1 MQNPSYDNNPKLDG
15 LISHRFGKM
24 DDQICNSWKQLSLD
38 SENSVEKNSERDE
51 YGWHTVDHH
60 CD

>member
-1 MQNPSYDNNPKLDG
+1 MQNSSYDNNPKLDG

-24 DDQICNSWKQLSLD
+24 DNQICNSEKQLSLD
-38 SENSVEKNSERDE
+38 FENSMEKYSERDK